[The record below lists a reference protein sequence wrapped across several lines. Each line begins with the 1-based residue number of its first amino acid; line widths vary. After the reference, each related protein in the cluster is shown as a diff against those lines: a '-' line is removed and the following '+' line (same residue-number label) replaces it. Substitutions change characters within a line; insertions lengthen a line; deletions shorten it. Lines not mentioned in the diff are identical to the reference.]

1 MKFFAIICII
11 SSDKVLLCVFFYVVC
26 NLKRWFNKHL
36 KAFLPFWQDGFAAEM
51 RKKNQKNKNAFPFK
65 LDQQNGNEIDFGET
79 NEILEK

>member
-1 MKFFAIICII
+1 M
-11 SSDKVLLCVFFYVVC
+11 
-26 NLKRWFNKHL
+26 

-51 RKKNQKNKNAFPFK
+51 RKKNQKNKNAFPLK